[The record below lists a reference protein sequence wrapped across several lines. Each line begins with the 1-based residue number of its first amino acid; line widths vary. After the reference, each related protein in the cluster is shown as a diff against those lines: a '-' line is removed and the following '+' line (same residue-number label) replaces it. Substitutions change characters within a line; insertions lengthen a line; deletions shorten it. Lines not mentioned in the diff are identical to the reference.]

1 MFLDKIQIHTAAG
14 NGGNGCV
21 SFRREK
27 YVAKGGP
34 DGGDGGNGGSV
45 IFRVDPGA
53 NTLLAFRYKRKFIAE
68 NGGDGAGAKFHGKNG
83 ADVIVTVPRGT
94 LIRDAESGKIL
105 RDMSDGEDFTLCRGG
120 RGGWGNKH
128 FATPTRQVPRFA
140 KAGQTGEERD
150 VILELKMIADV
161 GLAGLPS
168 AGKSSLLAAVS
179 AARPKIADYHFTT
192 LEPNLGVVDR
202 GEGHGFV
209 MADIPGLIEGAS
221 EGAGLGHD
229 FLRHIERCRLIVQ
242 VIDVSGME
250 GREPI
255 DDFHTISDE
264 LEKFSRALADKP
276 RILAANKIDLLP
288 DGKNDARAQKL
299 ADAADALGY
308 PIVYIS
314 AAAHEGLDE
323 LVALIE
329 RTLADLP
336 PVTTYDAEVTTTE
349 LEEDRAGADAVTVRR
364 DDDGAFVCEGAWI
377 DELLRRVDLGE
388 RESLMYFQRM
398 LIRGGVI
405 DKLRAAGCEE
415 GDTVRLSGAE
425 FDFME

>member
-1 MFLDKIQIHTAAG
+1 MFIDKIQIHTAAG

-140 KAGQTGEERD
+140 KTGQTGEVRD

-288 DGKNDARAQKL
+288 DGKDDARALKL